1 MKKLIEYGIIDK
13 EYVDEL
19 ENLRIERN
27 WTDRYI
33 GVLIKSHLKEQSI
46 SQEHLNWMVDQLS
59 DKYKELSKKQKLIN
73 AFNHAIDIKY
83 KFIVLDLTVPNSDV
97 YETIIVRNPNF
108 KNKLEYY
115 KNAYDDDLK
124 LNACQDIK
132 IMHLTATNELSYGN
146 EFMSI

>member
-73 AFNHAIDIKY
+73 AFNHAIDINY

-124 LNACQDIK
+124 LHACKDIE

>member
-27 WTDRYI
+27 WTDRHM
-33 GVLIKSHLKEQSI
+33 GVLIRSHLKEHSI
-46 SQEHLNWMVDQLS
+46 SQEHFNWMVDQLS
-59 DKYKELSKKQKLIN
+59 DKYKEPSKKQKLIDT
-73 AFNHAIDIKY
+73 FNYAIDNNY

-146 EFMSI
+146 EFMSV

>member
-59 DKYKELSKKQKLIN
+59 DKYKEYIDVKRLKRGMKIAWIVKLI
-73 AFNHAIDIKY
+73 FEKQRIKKWKAIRQGIK
-83 KFIVLDLTVPNSDV
+83 DG
-97 YETIIVRNPNF
+97 
-108 KNKLEYY
+108 KN
-115 KNAYDDDLK
+115 
-124 LNACQDIK
+124 
-132 IMHLTATNELSYGN
+132 MH
-146 EFMSI
+146 